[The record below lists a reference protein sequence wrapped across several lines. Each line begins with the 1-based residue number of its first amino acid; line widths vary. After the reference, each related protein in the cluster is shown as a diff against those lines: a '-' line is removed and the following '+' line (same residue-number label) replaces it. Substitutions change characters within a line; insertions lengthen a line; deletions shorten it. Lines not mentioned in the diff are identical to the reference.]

1 LPRNDVYL
9 ADVGGGTLSDWD
21 EAEVERAPIC
31 PDCGVT
37 ALPAEASNV
46 IDSPF
51 VCDNAD
57 CEAFGE
63 LVDEL

>member
-1 LPRNDVYL
+1 V
-9 ADVGGGTLSDWD
+9 SDWD

-37 ALPAEASNV
+37 ALAAETSNV

-51 VCDNAD
+51 VCENAD

-63 LVDEL
+63 LVEGPG